1 MAPKLTQT
9 PPVVVA
15 NNVYHIATRIKNY
28 QRRLYIV
35 GLLTLVGTSGLFFF
49 KRYQNQQNG
58 VAQSE
63 IFQAVYYFEQEAFD
77 KALHGDGTC
86 AGLLDIAKEYRFT
99 QTANLAHF
107 YIGVSYM
114 HQGDY
119 TKAVQHLTRF
129 RSKDFLLQAR
139 AWALAGDAFT
149 AQQAYT
155 KAVLYYIKAANYRPN
170 KVLTP
175 VYLTKAT
182 LAYEANKDHK
192 AALNCYQRIVQE
204 FPEAT
209 QYGEALKHTARLKT
223 ITTTHQQAA
232 NQPIT
237 P

>member
-1 MAPKLTQT
+1 MALELTQT
-9 PPVVVA
+9 PPEVTDAVQ
-15 NNVYHIATRIKNY
+15 HIAIRIKSY

-35 GLLTLVGTSGLFFF
+35 GLLTLVGTGGFFF
-49 KRYQNQQNG
+49 SKRYQHQQND

-63 IFQAVYYFEQEAFD
+63 MFQAVYYFEQEAFD

-86 AGLLDIAKEYRFT
+86 AGLLDIAKEYRLT
-99 QTANLAHF
+99 QAANLAHF

-139 AWALAGDAFT
+139 AWALTGDAFT
-149 AQQAYT
+149 TQKAYT
-155 KAVLYYIKAANYRPN
+155 EAVRYYIKAANYLPN
-170 KVLTP
+170 KVFTP
-175 VYLTKAT
+175 VYLTKAA
-182 LAYEANKDHK
+182 LAYEANEDYK
-192 AALNCYQRIVQE
+192 AALGCYQRIVQE
-204 FPEAT
+204 FPDAV
-209 QYGEALKHTARLKT
+209 QYKEALKHTARLKT

>member
-1 MAPKLTQT
+1 MALKLTQT
-9 PPVVVA
+9 PPAVTD
-15 NNVYHIATRIKNY
+15 NMQQIAIRVKNY

-35 GLLTLVGTSGLFFF
+35 GLLTLVGTSGFFLF
-49 KRYQNQQNG
+49 KHYQRQQND

-63 IFQAVYYFEQEAFD
+63 MFQAVYYFEQEAFD

-114 HQGDY
+114 HQRDY

-139 AWALAGDAFT
+139 AWALTGDALT

-155 KAVLYYIKAANYRPN
+155 KAVLYYMKAVNYQPN
-170 KVLTP
+170 KVFTP
-175 VYLTKAT
+175 VYLTKAA
-182 LAYEANKDHK
+182 LAYEANKDCK

-204 FPEAT
+204 FPDAT

-232 NQPIT
+232 NQQIT